1 MEEDLLS
8 PNGAEARQ
16 NMGSQKMVVDPDF
29 TVEVVREGDSYS
41 AVEAKVVTK
50 SDGAVVVRVLI
61 KG

>member
-8 PNGAEARQ
+8 PSGAETRQ
-16 NMGSQKMVVDPDF
+16 NMGSQKTVVDPDF
-29 TVEVVREGDSYS
+29 MVEVVREGDSYS
-41 AVEAKVVTK
+41 AVETKVVTK